1 MQIEKNTSVAVVVN
15 RSWANLY
22 GVRAF
27 LRDGREISQNNDG
40 SHMIFAKV
48 LDSRDEHGLWITNAG
63 QEEENPNVK
72 VKGVMIPWNQI
83 LTIVLQQQLSPE
95 LWSEADKMGFVSGKQ
110 L

>member
-15 RSWANLY
+15 KSWANLY

-27 LRDGREISQNNDG
+27 LRDGREINDKG
-40 SHMIFAKV
+40 DASHMILANV
-48 LDSRDEHGLWITNAG
+48 LDSRDEHGLWITNTG

-72 VKGVMIPWNQI
+72 VKGIMIPWNQI
-83 LTIVLQQQLSPE
+83 LTVVLQQKLSPE
-95 LWSEADKMGFVSGKQ
+95 LWSEADKMGFVSGTQ